1 MVMAGLFMTGCSK
14 VSVNDLIDT
23 YWTGTCVSTEYSEGQ
38 KDDLSI
44 DFFTGKADFT
54 YLKYGEQYP
63 ETGVML
69 YEVSG
74 QTLTLTKANEIL
86 NGEWSI
92 EYHKG
97 KDMTLSRNQ
106 EGGTYTITLRKRR

>member
-1 MVMAGLFMTGCSK
+1 MSSLFMTGCSK

-23 YWTGTCVSTEYSEGQ
+23 YWTGSFVSSDYSDGQ

-63 ETGVML
+63 ETGVLL
-69 YEVSG
+69 YEVDG
-74 QTLTLTKANEIL
+74 QKLTLTKANEIL
-86 NGEWSI
+86 DGEWNI
-92 EYHKG
+92 DYHKG

-106 EGGTYTITLRKRR
+106 DEKQLTITLRKRR